1 MDTLV
6 NFRDLGNIVTL
17 DNKKVVSHQFLRSGE
32 IVNIS
37 EKDKET
43 LTKIYGLKKIIDFR
57 GDTEAS
63 QSPDDTLVGVIYEHI
78 DILGE
83 SANQGASLE
92 ELLSPK
98 YDPKKAMMTI
108 YEELVLSENAQK
120 GYSKFLSDFIN
131 QPNET
136 TLFHC
141 FAGKDRTGF
150 GAALILHSLNVS
162 RKAIE
167 EDYLK
172 TNESRKPANQA
183 ILAEMKEKGASEKQ
197 MSNML
202 IMLNVDKAYLDYAFE
217 LIETHY
223 NSVENYFTTVLNLPE
238 TFSED
243 MKKLYTI

>member
-17 DNKKVVSHQFLRSGE
+17 DNKKVVPHQFLRSGE
-32 IVNIS
+32 VVNIS
-37 EKDKET
+37 AADKET
-43 LTKIYGLKKIIDFR
+43 LTKTYGLKKIVDFR
-57 GDTEAS
+57 GNKEVS
-63 QSPDDTLVGVIYEHI
+63 ESPDDTLAGVEYEHI

-92 ELLSPK
+92 ELLNPK

-131 QPNET
+131 QPNEA

-162 RKAIE
+162 REAIE

-172 TNESRKPANQA
+172 TNDSRKAANEA
-183 ILAEMKEKGASEKQ
+183 ILKEMEDKGATAQQQEH
-197 MSNML
+197 ML
-202 IMLNVDKAYLDYAFE
+202 VMLNVDKAYLDYAFE
-217 LIETHY
+217 LIEQHY
-223 NSVENYFTTVLNLPE
+223 DSVENYFTTVLNLPE
-238 TFSED
+238 TFSDD